1 MNNSASTA
9 SDATGE
15 MSDSRDGAR
24 VGREIPSAEARIG
37 RNGGRFNGVFKGLRA
52 IISEER
58 VKERTEKIEEIKK
71 KMKR

>member
-1 MNNSASTA
+1 MPRQEL
-9 SDATGE
+9 GG
-15 MSDSRDGAR
+15 M
-24 VGREIPSAEARIG
+24 EAG
-37 RNGGRFNGVFKGLRA
+37 LMAYLKALRA